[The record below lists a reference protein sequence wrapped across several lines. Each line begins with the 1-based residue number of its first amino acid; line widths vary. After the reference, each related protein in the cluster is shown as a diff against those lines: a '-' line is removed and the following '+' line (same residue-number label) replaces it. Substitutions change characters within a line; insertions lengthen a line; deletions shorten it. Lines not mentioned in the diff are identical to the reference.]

1 MIERLEDYLIGFAL
15 GIRFRANFSIED
27 QLGKIID
34 KILYSENSFFNPHVF
49 PRVRNLVGKKILF
62 NEITQDKLHLDNSNI
77 ILEINFIDDSSFGIS
92 DMDNILKQFNE
103 QIIKGIMKDFTIKE
117 ISRIGYIKR
126 YLFNLNSLAKSFV
139 DKTIGMTL
147 EGVNDINLSF
157 SKKIPMAEALIKKDI
172 NDFENVIF
180 NIVKKADLS
189 EIFMS
194 IDFQQYYDP
203 FLPSYQQIYYDKFVS
218 SADIFNK
225 KKYLDWLNSNYMEG
239 INE

>member
-203 FLPSYQQIYYDKFVS
+203 FFTILST
-218 SADIFNK
+218 N
-225 KKYLDWLNSNYMEG
+225 LLW
-239 INE
+239 